1 MLTKKFDFNIV
12 GMSLL
17 FFLVCLTN
25 LLCLLLKIGNV
36 EDGKKFIG
44 VGVDAIIVQGREAG
58 GHVNR

>member
-1 MLTKKFDFNIV
+1 
-12 GMSLL
+12 MSLL

-25 LLCLLLKIGNV
+25 LLCLLLEIGNV